1 MESAV
6 ESKKAGRPKGPID
19 TDYHVLR
26 LEGEASFE
34 HLTSDGPIKAK
45 SRKSALESLGA
56 ACDGT
61 ESFLVLKDADFN
73 LATPRTETETVER
86 TKFVL

>member
-1 MESAV
+1 MESSHV
-6 ESKKAGRPKGPID
+6 PKAGRPKGPID
-19 TDYHVLR
+19 TAYQVLR

-34 HLTSDGPIKAK
+34 LLTSNGPIKAK
-45 SRKSALESLGA
+45 SRKGALEALGA

-61 ESFLVLKDADFN
+61 ESFLVLKDDDFR
-73 LATPRTETETVER
+73 LATPRTETETIER